1 MVKYQKNDGVFTK
14 IVGTSKK
21 KNLYDVFLQ
30 NGEDQLK
37 GNDQIQK
44 FSGIYRIMVE
54 RYKEDM
60 ECLAKVEE
68 LIMQYRHYDEF
79 IKKPNIRFSI
89 GGKDNK
95 YIYAYVNFY
104 RHGYIRPDIKEIV
117 GKTEIY
123 GADHRKFSGNGE
135 LITRAVRFLD
145 RTMNETI
152 RNTEED
158 ADKLIENKFG
168 NNK

>member
-21 KNLYDVFLQ
+21 KNLYDVFLH
-30 NGEDQLK
+30 NGENQLK
-37 GNDQIQK
+37 GNEQLQK
-44 FSGIYRIMVE
+44 FSGIYKLMVE
-54 RYKEDM
+54 MNKNDI

-79 IKKPNIRFSI
+79 IKKPNIKFSI
-89 GGKDNK
+89 GGKNNS
-95 YIYAYVNFY
+95 YIYAYTNFY

-123 GADHRKFSGNGE
+123 GADHRKFSGNSE
-135 LITRAVRFLD
+135 LVTRAVRYLD
-145 RTMNETI
+145 TAMNEII

>member
-14 IVGTSKK
+14 IVGTAKK
-21 KNLYDVFLQ
+21 KNLYDIFLQ

-37 GNDQIQK
+37 GHEQLQE
-44 FSGIYRIMVE
+44 FSGIYKLMVE
-54 RYKEDM
+54 RNKDTF
-60 ECLAKVEE
+60 ECLSKVEE

-104 RHGYIRPDIKEIV
+104 RHGYTRPDIKEIV

-123 GADHRKFSGNGE
+123 GSDHHKFSGNNE
-135 LITRAVRFLD
+135 LLSRAVRYLD
-145 RTMNETI
+145 KTMNETI
-152 RNTEED
+152 RITEEE
-158 ADKLIENKFG
+158 ANKFIENKFG
-168 NNK
+168 NIK